1 MQADT
6 LISQTML
13 QLTINGEINMLATS
27 TTELFSAKPS
37 PAIMLKY
44 NQIKLLIDSN
54 HSANSLFTHMLASVY
69 ILRFLKNTTHTYKAQ
84 KKCYF

>member
-44 NQIKLLIDSN
+44 N
-54 HSANSLFTHMLASVY
+54 
-69 ILRFLKNTTHTYKAQ
+69 
-84 KKCYF
+84 